1 VSLPSDHGI
10 IELSKLLDAID
21 GKTIRVTASSDP
33 EPSSDADFDRRV
45 RQSLDRQHRR
55 QVIAGS

>member
-1 VSLPSDHGI
+1 MTQSQPGHG
-10 IELSKLLDAID
+10 LDDYLRKLNAIPAEV
-21 GKTIRVTASSDP
+21 KVTANVSSDS
-33 EPSSDADFDRRV
+33 SSDADFDRRV